1 MLEKISSARAE
12 IREALKAVHVLQ
24 KEDGWKVMQA
34 GQDIKTFSDRQA
46 AVNAAMRSAALQ
58 RLGVLVHESGRATK
72 ID

>member
-1 MLEKISSARAE
+1 MAEKISAARAE

-34 GQDIKTFSDRQA
+34 GHDIETFADREA
-46 AVNAAMRSAALQ
+46 AVNAAKRSAAL
-58 RLGVLVHESGRATK
+58 RHVGVLVHESGRVTE